1 VTRDVFKMP
10 VPMKITGRSST
21 ITNSF
26 VNSIIPV
33 VHPSDEDITKALS
46 LLEMNHETI
55 ECCYC
60 GDSYSEWDHLRPL
73 VKNKMPT
80 GYISEIQNLI
90 PSCGKC
96 NQSKGNKDWWI
107 WIISDAP
114 KSPKARGVSDLEA
127 RINRIKDYME
137 WRKPTLVDFEMVV
150 GADLWNEHWSNCQK
164 VQNLLVESQK
174 ISDRIKNC
182 FFNDAI
188 DDERF
193 IESSGNLLPTMRISE
208 LVRVY
213 IPKIM
218 KLIESNHDGILVNL
232 QDIEYSKRVFGI
244 QYPFLLE
251 TLPEQAREPRYWGK
265 LYQVNLSYFRITSEW
280 HEDRSREKFLKFIK
294 EQGIDFVH

>member
-1 VTRDVFKMP
+1 
-10 VPMKITGRSST
+10 
-21 ITNSF
+21 
-26 VNSIIPV
+26 
-33 VHPSDEDITKALS
+33 
-46 LLEMNHETI
+46 
-55 ECCYC
+55 
-60 GDSYSEWDHLRPL
+60 
-73 VKNKMPT
+73 MPT

-182 FFNDAI
+182 FSNDAI

-193 IESSGNLLPTMRISE
+193 IESLGNLLPTMRIGE

-280 HEDRSREKFLKFIK
+280 HEDRSRGKFLKFIK